1 MRIHTCGEERA
12 PVVIMLPGS
21 FCNADTMMNIIMGLE
36 AEFHILAVD
45 YNGQYTKAWIIP
57 GTEDLRPYIT
67 ASDKK
72 KKWIMGTVGMAVIA
86 AGLSGT
92 MCMILR

>member
-36 AEFHILAVD
+36 AEFHMPRGGRFYKLSMYVYPPSPAARCTCPAARSCRST
-45 YNGQYTKAWIIP
+45 NPSLGRR
-57 GTEDLRPYIT
+57 ERPSVT
-67 ASDKK
+67 
-72 KKWIMGTVGMAVIA
+72 T
-86 AGLSGT
+86 L
-92 MCMILR
+92 L